1 VLFKGNKKINIIDRN
16 IFEFDL
22 LTNIDQAIAFLHRH
36 LNLSYTIQDVRR
48 TEIFRAP
55 SDVLREAVINAVAH
69 RDYFEKGATVVIEV
83 FDDRVEISNPGG
95 LPKG

>member
-1 VLFKGNKKINIIDRN
+1 
-16 IFEFDL
+16 
-22 LTNIDQAIAFLHRH
+22 

-48 TEIFRAP
+48 TEILELP

-83 FDDRVEISNPGG
+83 FDDRLKYPTLVVYLKANA
-95 LPKG
+95 